1 MEKERWKESSR
12 RLGWS
17 AALLVLAL
25 VVIAAVSKTSTRL
38 STGVEVHIKTLPDG
52 NTLLN
57 KKEVLNL
64 IDKVY
69 GYNLDGRPLG
79 QIDPKRIER
88 MLEREP
94 FVRDADVYLDGRG
107 RVNVVVRQREPV
119 LRIIDGNN
127 QQYYLDHSGVRMP
140 LSPHYAAHVL
150 VATGNIPP
158 YDPDFLERRRY
169 LLKDV
174 FLLAQMLREDPFMH
188 ALVEQ
193 VYVSNLGELTLIPK
207 LGDQKIYFGK
217 LADAAQKIDKLKI
230 FYKEG
235 IPYEGWRKYKSI
247 DLRYAGQIVC
257 KKR

>member
-1 MEKERWKESSR
+1 MKTEKWKESSR
-12 RLGWS
+12 RFGWA
-17 AALLVLAL
+17 AALLAL
-25 VVIAAVSKTSTRL
+25 SLGVIAAVNKKSTQL
-38 STGVEVHIKTLPDG
+38 STGVEVRVETLPDG
-52 NTLLN
+52 NTLLS
-57 KKEVLNL
+57 KKEALNL

-69 GYNLDGRPLG
+69 GYNLEGRPLG

-94 FVRDADVYLDGRG
+94 FVRDADVYLDGRSK
-107 RVNVVVRQREPV
+107 VNVIIRQREPV

-127 QQYYLDHSGVRMP
+127 QQYYLDHTGVRMP
-140 LSPHYAAHVL
+140 LSPHYAARVL

-193 VYVSNLGELTLIPK
+193 VYVSNLGEFTLIPK
-207 LGDQKIYFGK
+207 LGDQKVYFGK

-230 FYKEG
+230 FYQEG

-247 DLRYAGQIVC
+247 DVRYADQVVC